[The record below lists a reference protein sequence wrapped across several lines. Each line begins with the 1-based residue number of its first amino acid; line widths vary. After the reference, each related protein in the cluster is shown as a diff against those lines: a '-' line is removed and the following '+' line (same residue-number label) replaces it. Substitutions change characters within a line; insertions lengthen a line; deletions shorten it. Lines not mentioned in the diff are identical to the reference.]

1 MRPHVTV
8 NFAMSADGKLST
20 KERRQ
25 VKISGNADFARVD
38 QLKAGSDAIM
48 VGIGTVIAD
57 DPSLTVKSEERK
69 HARVSRGLDENPI
82 RVVVDSRGRIP
93 ANAAVLCKGSGKRVI
108 GCSEAIDPGTR
119 SSLESIATVIIAGK
133 EEVDLKGLLCHLYD
147 MGVRSLMVEG
157 GGTLLWSMFDL
168 GLVDEMYQYIGNM
181 VIGGRDSPTPAD
193 GEGFGITG
201 PFVRME
207 LLECVR
213 IDEGV
218 LLHWQMIPPVLGTV
232 NLSVSGK

>member
-38 QLKAGSDAIM
+38 QLKAGSDAVM
-48 VGIGTVIAD
+48 VGIGTVMAD
-57 DPSLTVKSEERK
+57 DPSLTVKSEELK
-69 HARVSRGLDENPI
+69 HARVSRGLDENPL

-93 ANAAVLCKGSGKRVI
+93 VDAAVLCKGPGKRVI
-108 GCSEAIDPGTR
+108 GCAEAIDPATHR
-119 SSLESIATVIIAGK
+119 SLKSHATVVIAGK
-133 EEVDLKGLLCHLYD
+133 EEVDLKELLCRLYD
-147 MGVRSLMVEG
+147 MGVRNLMVEG
-157 GGTLLWSMFDL
+157 GGTLLWSMFEL
-168 GLVDEMYQYIGNM
+168 GLVDEVFQYIGNM

-193 GEGFGITG
+193 GRGFGITD

-207 LLECVR
+207 LIGCTRV
-213 IDEGV
+213 DEGV
-218 LLHWQMIPPVLGTV
+218 FLHWCIRPPKQAV
-232 NLSVSGK
+232 